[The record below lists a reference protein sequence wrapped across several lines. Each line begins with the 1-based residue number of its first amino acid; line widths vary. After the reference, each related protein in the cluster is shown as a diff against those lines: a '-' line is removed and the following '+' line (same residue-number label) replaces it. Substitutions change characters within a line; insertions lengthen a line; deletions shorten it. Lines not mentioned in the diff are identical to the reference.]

1 MTTVV
6 NVVLSYACQLIM
18 HAEEMEIKGLHYVV
32 LQFRASEPKYYS
44 VIRKNER
51 SDSYFSWTNSS
62 PVCFYFAEGVYVLMV
77 TIYA

>member
-1 MTTVV
+1 MLYC
-6 NVVLSYACQLIM
+6 N
-18 HAEEMEIKGLHYVV
+18 
-32 LQFRASEPKYYS
+32 SELVSPSIS